1 MPLLAV
7 EHTTGAI
14 SVASG
19 FQGFQSFIIKGAV
32 RLNSL
37 VNDKTASSVFTL
49 EQLVI
54 INLGPPLFD
63 GGFAEIYEVI

>member
-1 MPLLAV
+1 MDPS
-7 EHTTGAI
+7 TGAI

-49 EQLVI
+49 EQLFI
-54 INLGPPLFD
+54 INLNLGPPLFD